1 MIKSFK
7 ENEVRDSG
15 IIYQS
20 TFEQIKKIY
29 EKDPT
34 MAGELA
40 ISAIELVLTGEIS
53 SDDYMIDVLL
63 ENMKVVNNRS
73 QKKYETKKQ
82 NSQQARIQKLK
93 LVEIAELY
101 KQGIYTQ
108 EQIGLRVGESQQN
121 ISHRLGIIRTEFP
134 ELLE

>member
-29 EKDPT
+29 EKDPA

-63 ENMKVVNNRS
+63 ENMKVVNDRS
-73 QKKYETKKQ
+73 QKKYEIRKQ

-93 LVEIAELY
+93 LKEIAELY
-101 KQGIYTQ
+101 KQGCYTQ

>member
-63 ENMKVVNNRS
+63 ENMKVVNSRS